1 MLLFAGDGKA
11 FGDAF
16 ITDPFARFMKVLTLI
31 GSVVTLIMSVG
42 FAKAEKFDKF
52 EYPVLILLAT
62 LGMMLMI
69 SANDMIALYLGLE
82 LQSLAL
88 YVVAAIN
95 RDSLRS
101 TEAGLKY
108 FVLGA
113 LSSGMLL
120 YGISLVYGYTGN
132 TGFDEIAAALGGGE
146 RQLGLVFGLV
156 FVLAG
161 LAFKISAVPFHM
173 WTPDVYEGAPTPVTA
188 FFAAAP
194 KMAAMA
200 LLVRV
205 TMGAFEPIAPD
216 WQQII
221 VFISIASMVLGSFAA
236 IGQTN
241 IKRLMAYSSIGHM
254 GFALVGL
261 AANSQAGVRGVVIYM
276 LIYLVMT
283 LGTFAFILAMRRK
296 DGNVEQIS
304 DLAGL
309 SATNPVMA
317 TILTILMFSLAGIP
331 PLAGFWAKWYV
342 FLAAIDAELY
352 ALAVIG
358 VLASVVGAYYYLRII
373 KIMWFDEPVGG
384 FLPMA
389 GELRLVLGALRRL
402 RAVLRARSAGR
413 SARHGRSRRQDIL
426 LTGWRFLLA
435 PTRRR
440 EGYRLEAHDTVGST
454 NALALERA
462 RAGDPGKLW
471 IVSKQ
476 QESGRGR
483 RGRAWATPQ
492 GNLAATLLL
501 VTDCDLALAATL
513 GFVAGL
519 ALADALDAVVPDGRI
534 AIAPDGGSGA
544 GRNRFELKWPNDV
557 LADGAKLAG
566 ILLESAMLAE
576 RPHRGGGRH
585 RRQCR
590 GVSRGRAL
598 SRDIAEGAGRGMRCR
613 DAVSRAVGRLERD
626 MRASG
631 TRGGG

>member
-1 MLLFAGDGKA
+1 MTPELLSSLSLVMPELVVAVGALALLMVGVFSGERANSTVTGLAVALLIAAGAWMFVFGHDGQGFGTA
-11 FGDAF
+11 FVS
-16 ITDPFARFMKVLTLI
+16 DPFARFMKLLTLL

-52 EYPVLILLAT
+52 EYPVLVMLAT
-62 LGMMLMI
+62 LGMLLMI
-69 SANDMIALYLGLE
+69 SANDMLALYLGLE

-88 YVVAAIN
+88 YVIAAIN
-95 RDSLRS
+95 RENVRS

-120 YGISLVYGYTGN
+120 YGISLVYGYTGH
-132 TGFDEIAAALGGGE
+132 TSFEAIAAALSGGE

-161 LAFKISAVPFHM
+161 LCFKISAVPFHM

-200 LLVRV
+200 LIVRV
-205 TMGAFEPIAPD
+205 TMGAFEPIGLD

-221 VFISIASMVLGSFAA
+221 VFISIASMVLGAFAA
-236 IGQTN
+236 IGQKN

-254 GFALVGL
+254 GYALVGL
-261 AANSQAGVRGVVIYM
+261 AANSEAGVRGVVIYM

-309 SATNPVMA
+309 SNTNPMMA

-331 PLAGFWAKWYV
+331 PLAGFWGKWYV
-342 FLAAIDAELY
+342 FLAAINANLY

-384 FLPMA
+384 FQPMA
-389 GELRLVLGALRRL
+389 GELRLVLGLSGVF
-402 RAVLRARSAGR
+402 VLFYVLIGGPVGEMASA
-413 SARHGRSRRQDIL
+413 
-426 LTGWRFLLA
+426 
-435 PTRRR
+435 
-440 EGYRLEAHDTVGST
+440 
-454 NALALERA
+454 
-462 RAGDPGKLW
+462 
-471 IVSKQ
+471 
-476 QESGRGR
+476 
-483 RGRAWATPQ
+483 
-492 GNLAATLLL
+492 AAKT
-501 VTDCDLALAATL
+501 
-513 GFVAGL
+513 F
-519 ALADALDAVVPDGRI
+519 
-534 AIAPDGGSGA
+534 
-544 GRNRFELKWPNDV
+544 F
-557 LADGAKLAG
+557 
-566 ILLESAMLAE
+566 
-576 RPHRGGGRH
+576 
-585 RRQCR
+585 
-590 GVSRGRAL
+590 
-598 SRDIAEGAGRGMRCR
+598 
-613 DAVSRAVGRLERD
+613 
-626 MRASG
+626 
-631 TRGGG
+631 